1 MTDQNY
7 TTVFTVD
14 RTPEEVF
21 AAINNVRGWWSGDID
36 GNPDNLGDEFTY
48 RYQDLHYSKHR
59 VTAFVPGKEIVW
71 HVLEGGPNFVADRTE
86 WTDTE
91 ITFEISEHGDE
102 TEVRF
107 THVGLVPDYEC
118 FNVCSD
124 AWGGYIKGSLR
135 DLIIAGGGKDESRAS
150 DNQRATTRLG
160 ASPRDDQ
167 EHDEAEQWQ
176 GADGPAQG

>member
-21 AAINNVRGWWSGDID
+21 AAIKNVRGWWTGDID
-36 GNPDNLGDEFTY
+36 GNPDKLGDEFTY
-48 RYQDLHYSKHR
+48 RYQDLHYSKQR
-59 VTAFVPGKEIVW
+59 VTAFVPSKEIVW
-71 HVLEGGPNFVADRTE
+71 HVLEGGPNFVVDRTE
-86 WTDTE
+86 WTDTK
-91 ITFEISEHGDE
+91 ITFEISERGGE

-118 FNVCSD
+118 FDVCSD

-135 DLIIAGGGKDESRAS
+135 DLIIAR
-150 DNQRATTRLG
+150 
-160 ASPRDDQ
+160 
-167 EHDEAEQWQ
+167 
-176 GADGPAQG
+176 